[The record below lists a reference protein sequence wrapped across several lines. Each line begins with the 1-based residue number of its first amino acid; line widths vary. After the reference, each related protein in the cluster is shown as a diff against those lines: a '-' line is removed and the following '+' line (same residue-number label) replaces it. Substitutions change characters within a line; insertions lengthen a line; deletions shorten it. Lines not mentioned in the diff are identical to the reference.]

1 MHTVYAPGTRLR
13 IPCMGH
19 ARLHGPCTSQVGSTA
34 YELQEIYGIEG
45 QAADGAGGSEDDFDD
60 ADEKSRSECVI
71 CKTEPHSLHPLHPR
85 TPPYTPLHTSVHA
98 LTRCVICMTD
108 PRDTTVLPCRHMS
121 MCSECAK
128 VLRMQSNKCPIC
140 RTSIESLLQI
150 KISRQE
156 RTEEKKTLP
165 LTKEETV
172 AEPCAPPSP
181 GASARA
187 SSSGLSA

>member
-1 MHTVYAPGTRLR
+1 MHVPG
-13 IPCMGH
+13 
-19 ARLHGPCTSQVGSTA
+19 TSQVGSTA

-60 ADEKSRSECVI
+60 GDEKTRSECVI
-71 CKTEPHSLHPLHPR
+71 SITDPHPLHPSH
-85 TPPYTPLHTSVHA
+85 TLIPPYTPSRPLTPPHAHLHTLRPLTHPYTPYTPF
-98 LTRCVICMTD
+98 TRCVICMTD
-108 PRDTTVLPCRHMS
+108 PRDTTILPCRHMC

-156 RTEEKKTLP
+156 RTEEKKTP
-165 LTKEETV
+165 TLTKEETE

-181 GASARA
+181 GASAPA

>member
-1 MHTVYAPGTRLR
+1 
-13 IPCMGH
+13 
-19 ARLHGPCTSQVGSTA
+19 
-34 YELQEIYGIEG
+34 
-45 QAADGAGGSEDDFDD
+45 
-60 ADEKSRSECVI
+60 
-71 CKTEPHSLHPLHPR
+71 
-85 TPPYTPLHTSVHA
+85 
-98 LTRCVICMTD
+98 
-108 PRDTTVLPCRHMS
+108 MS

-156 RTEEKKTLP
+156 KTEEKTEEKTLT
-165 LTKEETV
+165 LTKEETE

-181 GASARA
+181 GASAPA